1 MGIRQ
6 YHADASG
13 IRYGFNG
20 DSLMGNFTF
29 NNSWFVK
36 RQVFIFEALA
46 TGVLNKWEYANI
58 MPTLPVL
65 GTGLTA
71 IL

>member
-36 RQVFIFEALA
+36 RQVL
-46 TGVLNKWEYANI
+46 
-58 MPTLPVL
+58 
-65 GTGLTA
+65 
-71 IL
+71 